1 MFSLPKS
8 SSSETQTE
16 KHRDHEAASWAS
28 TQEKESNSADSLY
41 KASGKNRSPPSSQ
54 LQRKCVS
61 AAQPPT
67 VATRQARAEVGEVCW
82 CHMFTLHSGHMG
94 IVFETVTPFWLHLIP
109 EPASTCLSPVYKISL
124 WAVLTSKQ
132 QPQKGYQCKDG
143 KWSVKQEIVI
153 LHLAVSPCRQVFQS
167 WNDPAACV

>member
-28 TQEKESNSADSLY
+28 TQDKESNSADSLY
-41 KASGKNRSPPSSQ
+41 KASGKESSF
-54 LQRKCVS
+54 LP
-61 AAQPPT
+61 AAKEMCFSCT
-67 VATRQARAEVGEVCW
+67 ATYCGHKQARAEVGEVCW

-109 EPASTCLSPVYKISL
+109 EPASTCLNPVYKISL

-132 QPQKGYQCKDG
+132 QPQKGHQCKDG
-143 KWSVKQEIVI
+143 KWSFKQEIVI